1 MSQLNIWSYEL
12 PDPDIADMAR
22 HAENFIGNVIGW
34 SDFYDPA
41 DAGIKKVEPSAAR
54 DGKLSSFSCHVKK
67 TSCGWTWL
75 LLAFLVDY
83 NSFYSVHFSS
93 QRLQR
98 FGN

>member
-12 PDPDIADMAR
+12 PASDIADMAR

-41 DAGIKKVEPSAAR
+41 DAGIKKIEPSAAR
-54 DGKLSSFSCHVKK
+54 TGKLSCLSCHVTK
-67 TSCGWTWL
+67 TSYGRIRL
-75 LLAFLVDY
+75 LLAFLADFAQ
-83 NSFYSVHFSS
+83 SISSS
-93 QRLQR
+93 QRLHS